1 MTLLASAGLPWYV
14 DPSFW
19 TGLTFA
25 AFAAILVRLA
35 GAPLAN
41 ALRARQSRIEGQ
53 LQQAEEAGRVVRELR
68 LKQAERRRQA
78 KIEAERMVEEA
89 KRDAARTRRELVQR
103 AGEDVQRLRLRARR
117 EIELAKRKA
126 IHDLADRG
134 AEVAVRVAEQTL
146 LTRMT
151 PADDDRLVQAALDEM
166 ARAAGGLQ

>member
-1 MTLLASAGLPWYV
+1 MASDPITAHLLAQPGIQKV
-14 DPSFW
+14 PSPK
-19 TGLTFA
+19 LTLFIQRGFLDA
-25 AFAAILVRLA
+25 ATCAALC
-35 GAPLAN
+35 
-41 ALRARQSRIEGQ
+41 
-53 LQQAEEAGRVVRELR
+53 
-68 LKQAERRRQA
+68 A